1 MEKSKR
7 KIAKSACFAVFGAF
21 SAIATIGPAAAFDQ
35 SPEIAGST
43 VYAGPPAAYCHCR
56 RSQTVSHESFG
67 FGPGM
72 GYSVE
77 NKAPHNGFD
86 LNGDGVHP
94 PIGPIT
100 D

>member
-1 MEKSKR
+1 MSM
-7 KIAKSACFAVFGAF
+7 
-21 SAIATIGPAAAFDQ
+21 IGPAAAFDQ

-43 VYAGPPAAYCHCR
+43 VYAGPPSAYCHCK
-56 RSQTVSHESFG
+56 RSEAASHSSFG

-72 GYSVE
+72 GYSIE